1 MSTQYNDMWNRD
13 NGNYTHALNYPL
25 NEDSIIV
32 DLGAFHGVWASQII
46 EKYNSNVFLFEPVKE
61 FYDYLVNKFQNNPK
75 VKVFNYGIA
84 TDHRMDTLYLRGD
97 GTSKY
102 LTGGNA
108 VVVEFISVEKMF
120 ELIGTDKI
128 DLAQINIEGEE
139 FPVLEKIIENK
150 TINKFNHLQ
159 IQFHT
164 FIENAETRRENIQ
177 KGLSESFDKMFDY
190 PFVFEGWKLK

>member
-1 MSTQYNDMWNRD
+1 MWNRD

-25 NEDSIIV
+25 NEDSIVV

-46 EKYNSNVFLFEPVKE
+46 EKYNPNVFLFEPVKE

-102 LTGGNA
+102 LAGENA
-108 VVVEFISVEKMF
+108 VIVEFISVEKMF

-150 TINKFNHLQ
+150 TINKFSHLQ